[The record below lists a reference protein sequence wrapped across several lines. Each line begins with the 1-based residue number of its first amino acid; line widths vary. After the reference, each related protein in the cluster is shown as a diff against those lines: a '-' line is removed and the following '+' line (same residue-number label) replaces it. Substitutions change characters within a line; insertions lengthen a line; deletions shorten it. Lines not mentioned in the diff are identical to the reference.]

1 MIDRHPDVADPFL
14 VLEPMP
20 TLGDYARAYGDRLAE
35 HYENLGVIVIPR
47 LPIDFDFEFLQQ
59 LVFPREW
66 KKVGTLNG
74 IEQPV
79 IVRHGS
85 HIAPDPG
92 HPLMTILGEVPRA
105 VYLQSQIAS
114 FDSQLRLAL
123 HTLFPR
129 YYSLGKVVN
138 ITWRLTETRDE
149 GMHLDVF
156 DQGRPTSAA
165 LRAQHRVKIFVN
177 IDSEPR
183 RWRVSYTLPE
193 LLKHCRDQLPDE
205 LPDDLNVLNSVL
217 DKVGALDQLP
227 AHGVAYPGLSAVIV
241 NAEAVAHEV
250 VFGRRMV
257 AGEFVC
263 DSADMLDPSR
273 HTHACLS
280 RWLGDAHL
288 RIADDPARIAR
299 EYANLMGSYEFKQ
312 STAAGQDTA

>member
-1 MIDRHPDVADPFL
+1 MIERHPDVPDPFL
-14 VLEPMP
+14 VLEPMQ
-20 TLGDYARAYGDRLAE
+20 TIGDYARAYGDRLAE

-47 LPIDFDFEFLQQ
+47 LPIEFDLEYLQQ
-59 LVFPREW
+59 LAFPREW

-79 IVRHGS
+79 IVRNGS

-92 HPLMTILGEVPRA
+92 HPLMAILGEVPRA

-123 HTLFPR
+123 RTLFPR
-129 YYSLGKVVN
+129 YYSLGKVFN

-149 GMHLDVF
+149 GTHLDVF
-156 DQGRPTSAA
+156 DRGRPTSAA

-183 RWRVSYTLPE
+183 RWRVSYSLPE
-193 LLKHCRDQLPDE
+193 LLKRYRDQLPDE
-205 LPDDLNVLNSVL
+205 LPDDLNVVNSVL
-217 DKVGALDQLP
+217 DKIGVLDDLP
-227 AHGVAYPGLSAVIV
+227 AHRVAYPTLSAVIV

-257 AGEFVC
+257 AGEFGC
-263 DSADMLDPSR
+263 DSTDMLNPSR
-273 HTHACLS
+273 HTHACLAH
-280 RWLGDAHL
+280 WLDDARL

-299 EYANLMGSYEFKQ
+299 EYADLIGSYEYKQ
-312 STAAGQDTA
+312 STLSGQGTA